1 MLIFPLF
8 FFNTWTLVADIVRAH
23 CKGVQPMAISSSVD
37 ESGQLNSHFVL
48 QFTIEK
54 GMCLDCKR
62 GRYDIR
68 ITQADPCS
76 ISSQ

>member
-8 FFNTWTLVADIVRAH
+8 FLTPGPLWLILSVLIV
-23 CKGVQPMAISSSVD
+23 KEYGVQPMAISSSVD
-37 ESGQLNSHFVL
+37 KRRQLNSHFVL

-62 GRYDIR
+62 GRHDIR
-68 ITQADPCS
+68 IT
-76 ISSQ
+76 

>member
-1 MLIFPLF
+1 
-8 FFNTWTLVADIVRAH
+8 
-23 CKGVQPMAISSSVD
+23 MAISSSVD

-68 ITQADPCS
+68 ITQADPCN